1 MVRSL
6 RRPSSPLPPAP
17 ARRPQ
22 PRWKTRTSSPRYS
35 SASHRGGPLS
45 PAPALVCKR
54 WHHLVSDP
62 EFVRRF
68 RAHHQTPSLHG
79 FFLRN
84 GTIIPTQEPPGRLP
98 TKRFSIVQWDGD
110 IGEAIGS
117 GWLVLGCR
125 DGRVLCE
132 NNEGYLVFDPITGD
146 RIRLPFSTGP
156 RQSPSFA
163 AATVISN
170 VDGSDRRSFRL
181 VELFIKNLYN
191 YSVQLQSSVYSS
203 DSGVW
208 ADLDADLILPSSD
221 WSVHHST
228 LIGDAIYWLLQGCG
242 ILQIDLKGQR
252 LTFIEQPPDVSV
264 HHGFKCRIRQTE
276 GHRLGLAV
284 LVEPSIQIWQRED
297 DLSDAAKWVLHKTV
311 RLDNFLPKWP
321 KERIWPLG
329 IMTISEETDVIFLWT
344 HFGPFMVHL
353 ESMSSKKVFG
363 KMPIKNIY
371 PYSSF

>member
-181 VELFIKNLYN
+181 
-191 YSVQLQSSVYSS
+191 
-203 DSGVW
+203 
-208 ADLDADLILPSSD
+208 
-221 WSVHHST
+221 
-228 LIGDAIYWLLQGCG
+228 GCG

-297 DLSDAAKWVLHKTV
+297 DLSDAAKWS
-311 RLDNFLPKWP
+311 NC
-321 KERIWPLG
+321 
-329 IMTISEETDVIFLWT
+329 S
-344 HFGPFMVHL
+344 
-353 ESMSSKKVFG
+353 
-363 KMPIKNIY
+363 
-371 PYSSF
+371 